1 MNSQNIILTYLTEVL
16 DVFVQSDLSRSRTQV
31 LNSQYQCIAVRDK
44 MKLLQSGLVVLNSPK

>member
-1 MNSQNIILTYLTEVL
+1 MLTYLPEVL